1 MNLAL
6 VTLLAAAFVLIQ
18 TLIGGTRLVFSLPA
32 YGILA
37 LAAFLCAFRSA
48 KAAAA
53 PNRTCLGVSAA
64 FFLYILV
71 RAALSP
77 VPYLWWT
84 DFLMVLGCLVVYL
97 VTAVHITK
105 AQDRTIVLVVLFVIA
120 LGELLVGLRQF
131 SQGDNW
137 MPFGFLRTDSGK
149 RASGMFISSI
159 HLAGYLEA
167 VGVMA
172 LSCACWSAWKT
183 WARAL
188 AGYLALLCY
197 LGVAITGSRGGYLSS
212 AFSLLTFAALSLWMQ
227 RRANPGRFTGFA
239 ILTAMVVG
247 GVATAT
253 IILMNQSDLIRH
265 RLELIGPQFSGK
277 QLDIRIYNWQA
288 ALDQFRVSP
297 VIGTGAGTHLYFGR
311 LFRRPQIQAD
321 PEHAHSDYL
330 ELLAEYGLIG
340 AIGMAAFLFVHL
352 RSGLSGASAL
362 AHREFAD
369 PFAPRKSNVL
379 AIQLGAL
386 SAIAAYLAHSV
397 VDFNLHIPG
406 NALVFAF
413 IFGIAANPD
422 EGAGGD
428 IHPEQSG
435 WHRWA
440 MAVLGIAIC
449 AWGLPKFQGEY
460 WCEQARVALR
470 DRKYDQSI
478 QLGEKALRHER
489 RNPFLYMHI
498 GEAHRASGVAM
509 PIRALAQQHY
519 EAAVENYKKGL
530 ELFPQDESL
539 WVRLG
544 QALDGLRDF
553 QGAEAAYLTALKLD
567 PNLGVLHAYYAAHLN
582 ARGREAEA
590 EEHLAKGQRL
600 TAENLSLIGHSTLPK
615 PEPGP
620 PIQ

>member
-1 MNLAL
+1 ML
-6 VTLLAAAFVLIQ
+6 
-18 TLIGGTRLVFSLPA
+18 
-32 YGILA
+32 
-37 LAAFLCAFRSA
+37 
-48 KAAAA
+48 
-53 PNRTCLGVSAA
+53 VSAG
-64 FFLYILV
+64 FFFYVLV
-71 RAALSP
+71 RAAFSP

-84 DFLMVLGCLVVYL
+84 DFLMVLACLIVYIL
-97 VTAVHITK
+97 TAVHITS
-105 AQDRTIVLVVLFVIA
+105 ARDRTIVLIVLLAIA
-120 LGELLVGLRQF
+120 LAELLVGLRQF

-137 MPFGFLRTDSGK
+137 MPFGFLRADSGK

-167 VGVMA
+167 VGAMA
-172 LSCACWSAWKT
+172 LSCACWSTWKT

-197 LGVAITGSRGGYLSS
+197 MGVAITGSRGGYLSS
-212 AFSLLTFAALSLWMQ
+212 AFSLLAFAILSLWIQ
-227 RRANPGRFTGFA
+227 RKTNPGRFTGFA
-239 ILTAMVVG
+239 ILSTIVFGAIAA
-247 GVATAT
+247 VA

-265 RLELIGPQFSGK
+265 RLEMIGPQFSGK

-297 VIGTGAGTHLYFGR
+297 VFGTGAGTHLYFGR

-352 RSGLSGASAL
+352 RSCLGAASAL
-362 AHREFAD
+362 TAREFAD
-369 PFAPRKSNVL
+369 PFTPRRSNVL

-386 SAIAAYLAHSV
+386 AAIAAYLAHSV

-406 NALVFAF
+406 NALLFAF
-413 IFGIAANPD
+413 IFGITANPD
-422 EGAGGD
+422 ATADGGA
-428 IHPEQSG
+428 HPAPARF
-435 WHRWA
+435 HRWA
-440 MAVLGIAIC
+440 LAALGLAIC
-449 AWGLPKFQGEY
+449 GWGLPKLPGEY
-460 WCEQARVALR
+460 WCEKARVALR
-470 DRKYDQSI
+470 DGRYDEAI

-489 RNPFLYMHI
+489 RNPFLYLHI
-498 GEAHRASGVAM
+498 GEAHRASGAAM
-509 PIRALAQQHY
+509 PIRSMAQLHY
-519 EAAVENYKKGL
+519 EAAVENYKAALK
-530 ELFPQDESL
+530 LFPQDESL

-553 QGAEAAYLTALKLD
+553 SGAEAAYLTAIELD

-590 EEHLAKGQRL
+590 EVELAKGQNL
-600 TAENLSLIGHSTLPK
+600 TAENLSLIGNSTLPK

-620 PIQ
+620 PKQ

>member
-1 MNLAL
+1 LNPAL
-6 VTLLAAAFVLIQ
+6 ITLLALAFVLIQ
-18 TLIGGTRLVFSLPA
+18 ALIGGTRLVFSLPS

-37 LAAFLCAFRSA
+37 LAALLCAFRSG
-48 KAAAA
+48 KTTPA
-53 PNRTCLGVSAA
+53 PNRFCLGVSAL
-64 FFLYILV
+64 FFLYVLV
-71 RAALSP
+71 RAAFSP

-97 VTAVHITK
+97 LAAVHLTT
-105 AQDRTIVLVVLFVIA
+105 ARDRTVVLIVLLLIA
-120 LGELLVGLRQF
+120 LAELLIGLRQF

-137 MPFGFLRTDSGK
+137 MPFGFLRADSGK

-172 LSCACWSAWKT
+172 LSCACWSAWKM

-188 AGYLALLCY
+188 AGYMALLCY

-212 AFSLLTFAALSLWMQ
+212 AFSLLAFAALSLWM
-227 RRANPGRFTGFA
+227 RRKAYPGRFTGFA
-239 ILTAMVVG
+239 ILTAIVFG

-253 IILMNQSDLIRH
+253 IMLMNQSDLIRH
-265 RLELIGPQFSGK
+265 RLEMIGPQFSGK
-277 QLDIRIYNWQA
+277 QLDIRIYNWHA

-297 VIGTGAGTHLYFGR
+297 VVGTGAGTHLYYGR

-340 AIGMAAFLFVHL
+340 AVGMAAFLFVHL
-352 RSGLSGASAL
+352 RSCLTGASAL
-362 AHREFAD
+362 AQRDFAD

-379 AIQLGAL
+379 ALQLGVL
-386 SAIAAYLAHSV
+386 SAIAAYLAHSA

-406 NALVFAF
+406 NALLFAF

-422 EGAGGD
+422 QAAISNTGSTVNL
-428 IHPEQSG
+428 P
-435 WHRWA
+435 RWS

-449 AWGLPKFQGEY
+449 AWGLPKLPGEY
-460 WCEQARVALR
+460 WCEQARIALR
-470 DRKYDQSI
+470 NGRYDEAI
-478 QLGEKALRHER
+478 RLGERALQHER

-498 GEAHRASGVAM
+498 GEAHRASGAVM
-509 PIRALAQQHY
+509 PIRSLAQRHY
-519 EAAVENYKKGL
+519 EDAVENYKKGL

-553 QGAEAAYLTALKLD
+553 SGAEAAYLTAIRLD

-590 EEHLAKGQRL
+590 EVELAKGQRL

-615 PEPGP
+615 PEPGAP
-620 PIQ
+620 NQ

>member
-1 MNLAL
+1 M
-6 VTLLAAAFVLIQ
+6 
-18 TLIGGTRLVFSLPA
+18 FSLPA

-37 LAAFLCAFRSA
+37 VAALLTVFRPTRRLSG
-48 KAAAA
+48 
-53 PNRTCLGVSAA
+53 PDFSCLVVSAV
-64 FFLYILV
+64 FFLYVLV

-84 DFLMVLGCLVVYL
+84 DFLMVLACLVVYL
-97 VTAVHITK
+97 LTSFHIT
-105 AQDRTIVLVVLFVIA
+105 AARDRTVVLIVLLVIA
-120 LGELLVGLRQF
+120 LAELLVGLRQF

-137 MPFGFLRTDSGK
+137 MPFGFLRADSGK

-167 VGVMA
+167 VGVIA

-197 LGVAITGSRGGYLSS
+197 MGVAITGSRGGYLSS
-212 AFSLLTFAALSLWMQ
+212 VFSLLAFAALSLWMQ
-227 RRANPGRFTGFA
+227 RKANPGRFTGFA
-239 ILTAMVVG
+239 ILSAIVFGT
-247 GVATAT
+247 VAA
-253 IILMNQSDLIRH
+253 IAIMLMNQSDLIRY
-265 RLELIGPQFSGK
+265 RLELIGPQFSGT

-352 RSGLSGASAL
+352 RSSLRGASAL
-362 AHREFAD
+362 ALREFAD
-369 PFAPRKSNVL
+369 PFTPRKSNVL
-379 AIQLGAL
+379 ALQLGAL

-422 EGAGGD
+422 ENA
-428 IHPEQSG
+428 SG
-435 WHRWA
+435 EPQPGLARMQRWA
-440 MAVLGIAIC
+440 LPSLGIAIC
-449 AWGLPKFQGEY
+449 AWGLPKLQGEY

-470 DRKYDQSI
+470 DGRYDDAI
-478 QLGEKALRHER
+478 ELGKKALSHER
-489 RNPFLYMHI
+489 RNPFIYLHI
-498 GEAHRASGVAM
+498 GEAHRASAVAM
-509 PIRALAQQHY
+509 PIRSMAQQHY
-519 EAAVENYKKGL
+519 EAAIGNYRKGL
-530 ELFPQDESL
+530 ELFPQDETF

-553 QGAEAAYLTALKLD
+553 SGAEAAYRTAIELD

-582 ARGREAEA
+582 SRGREAEA
-590 EEHLAKGQRL
+590 EAELAKGQAL
-600 TAENLSLIGHSTLPK
+600 TAENLSLIGNSTLPK

-620 PIQ
+620 PNQ